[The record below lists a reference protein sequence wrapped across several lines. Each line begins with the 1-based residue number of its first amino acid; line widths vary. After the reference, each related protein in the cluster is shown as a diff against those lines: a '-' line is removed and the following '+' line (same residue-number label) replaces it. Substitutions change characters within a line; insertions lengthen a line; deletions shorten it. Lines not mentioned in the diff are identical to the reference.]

1 MSTKSNVLEALE
13 KNRGEFISG
22 ASLAEQC
29 GVSRNAVWKAITDL
43 KKDGYEITS
52 VNNRGYSLADDSD
65 IISEEGIKL
74 HLEKRLAQGLN
85 LLVYDEIDSTNTE
98 AKRMLISDGG
108 ALLHG
113 TVIVARTQ
121 TSGRGH
127 EGKGFESPEGGI
139 YMSVILEPKKFK
151 KKNLTKF
158 VAESVKKSLEDALD
172 VQITI
177 KKNSALYQGRNK
189 ICGIL
194 TEGISDM
201 ETGVYSNY
209 IIGVGVRTDNIKNS
223 KSITKNELIANMI
236 TNLVGKA

>member
-29 GVSRNAVWKAITDL
+29 GVSRNAVWKAITEL
-43 KKDGYEITS
+43 KKDGYEIAS
-52 VNNRGYSLADDSD
+52 VNNRGYSLATDSD
-65 IISEEGIKL
+65 IISLEGISL
-74 HLEKRLAQGLN
+74 YLEKKVAQSVD
-85 LLVYDEIDSTNTE
+85 LLLYDEIDSTNTE
-98 AKRMLISDGG
+98 AKRILVSDGG
-108 ALLHG
+108 FLLHG

-127 EGKGFESPEGGI
+127 GGRDFESPEGGI
-139 YMSVILEPKKFK
+139 YLSVILEPKKFK
-151 KKNLTKF
+151 KKNLTQF
-158 VAESVKKSLEDALD
+158 VSESVKKSLEKVLA

-201 ETGVYSNY
+201 ETGEYSNY
-209 IIGVGVRTDNIKNS
+209 ILGIGVRLDSIKSTGV
-223 KSITKNELIANMI
+223 ITKNEVIAAIINGIMR
-236 TNLVGKA
+236 G